1 MSSCIEPPL
10 LSRPDYGSILPSE
23 PSASNHES
31 TTRIPNN
38 RRGLWFQAPL
48 MLMLF
53 GAAVLVFSIAFMV
66 TLFQSSDGPVVSPTA
81 TLAMVNAG
89 SESSHSTESQTPLE
103 ELQNPSTVLHPS
115 SYVSA
120 RKYPQ
125 ISLDFDREREVN
137 NGYSTIE
144 QTSIKV
150 SWTMGRVND
159 HDLLDSERDIIALL
173 CGDNLNH
180 FEDAK
185 TLAEAS
191 SRRRRLVGWHYGGS
205 RRNSDWWGGSGVV
218 HEKTWRSSSYYDGWH
233 IVHDSSIDS
242 ENDGKNQWNLDPVP
256 QSIMDQKKCQF
267 VIYYKIRDQEYAA
280 VSKSA
285 IIQF

>member
-1 MSSCIEPPL
+1 
-10 LSRPDYGSILPSE
+10 
-23 PSASNHES
+23 
-31 TTRIPNN
+31 
-38 RRGLWFQAPL
+38 

-53 GAAVLVFSIAFMV
+53 GATVLIVSSTFMV
-66 TLFQSSDGPVVSPTA
+66 TLFKSSDAPIVSPTLFLVA
-81 TLAMVNAG
+81 TE
-89 SESSHSTESQTPLE
+89 SESSRSTESQTPLE
-103 ELQNPSTVLHPS
+103 ELQDPSTILHPS
-115 SYVSA
+115 NYVSA

-137 NGYSTIE
+137 NGYSTME

-159 HDLLDSERDIIALL
+159 HDLLDAERDIIALL
-173 CGDNLNH
+173 CGNSLSH
-180 FEDAK
+180 FEEAK
-185 TLAEAS
+185 TLADVS
-191 SRRRRLVGWHYGGS
+191 SHRRRLGGWHYGGS
-205 RRNSDWWGGSGVV
+205 HRNSDWWGGSGVV

-233 IVHDSSIDS
+233 IVHDSSYES
-242 ENDGKNQWNLDPVP
+242 GSDGNNQWNLDPVP
-256 QSIMDQKKCQF
+256 QSIVDQKKCQF

>member
-1 MSSCIEPPL
+1 MSSSIEPPPHL
-10 LSRPDYGSILPSE
+10 RPDYGSIITSE
-23 PSASNHES
+23 PSESNHES
-31 TTRIPNN
+31 ANPRN
-38 RRGLWFQAPL
+38 RRDLWFQAPL

-53 GAAVLVFSIAFMV
+53 GLAALVVSVSSMV
-66 TLFQSSDGPVVSPTA
+66 ALFQSSDGPIISPTS
-81 TLAMVNAG
+81 TLAMVSTEG
-89 SESSHSTESQTPLE
+89 ESSHSESLTPLE
-103 ELQNPSTVLHPS
+103 ELQDPSTVLHPS

-120 RKYPQ
+120 RKYPE

-137 NGYSTIE
+137 NGYSTVE
-144 QTSIKV
+144 QTSILV

-173 CGDNLNH
+173 CGDNLSH
-180 FEDAK
+180 FEEAK
-185 TLAEAS
+185 SLAEAS
-191 SRRRRLVGWHYGGS
+191 SRRRRLGGWHYGGS

-233 IVHDSSIDS
+233 IVHDSSRES
-242 ENDGKNQWNLDPVP
+242 ESDGENQWHLDPVP
-256 QSIMDQKKCQF
+256 QSILDQKKCQF

>member
-1 MSSCIEPPL
+1 MPSAFEPLPR
-10 LSRPDYGSILPSE
+10 SDYGSIRPVEPSE
-23 PSASNHES
+23 SNAESANF
-31 TTRIPNN
+31 RI
-38 RRGLWFQAPL
+38 RRDPRFNAPL

-53 GAAVLVFSIAFMV
+53 GAMVLILSV
-66 TLFQSSDGPVVSPTA
+66 TLTLFHSTDATIVSPTSA
-81 TLAMVNAG
+81 LSMVASAG
-89 SESSHSTESQTPLE
+89 ESSRSTESQTPLE
-103 ELQNPSTVLHPS
+103 ELQDPSTVLHSS

-137 NGYSTIE
+137 NGYSTVE

-159 HDLLDSERDIIALL
+159 HDLLDAERDIIALL
-173 CGDNLNH
+173 CGDSLNR
-180 FEDAK
+180 FEEAK
-185 TLAEAS
+185 TLAQAS
-191 SRRRRLVGWHYGGS
+191 SRRRRLGGWHYGGN

-233 IVHDSSIDS
+233 IVHDSSYESESDS
-242 ENDGKNQWNLDPVP
+242 MNQWNLDPVP
-256 QSIMDQKKCQF
+256 QSIVDQKKCQF